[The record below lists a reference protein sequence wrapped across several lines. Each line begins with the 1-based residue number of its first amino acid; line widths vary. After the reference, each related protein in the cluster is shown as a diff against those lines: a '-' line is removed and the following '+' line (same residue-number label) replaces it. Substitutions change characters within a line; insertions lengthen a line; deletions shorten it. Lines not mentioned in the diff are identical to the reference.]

1 MEPGKKRMNIVIDD
15 ELHRLLKIEVAK
27 ESTTIAKFV
36 AEAIK
41 EKSNVATRSNSEW
54 KITKK

>member
-27 ESTTIAKFV
+27 VQRLQNSWQKQL
-36 AEAIK
+36 K
-41 EKSNVATRSNSEW
+41 KKSNVATRSNSEW

>member
-1 MEPGKKRMNIVIDD
+1 MEPGKKRVNIVIDD

-41 EKSNVATRSNSEW
+41 EKIERSNKE
-54 KITKK
+54 

>member
-15 ELHRLLKIEVAK
+15 ELHR
-27 ESTTIAKFV
+27 FV

-41 EKSNVATRSNSEW
+41 EKIERSNKE
-54 KITKK
+54 

>member
-1 MEPGKKRMNIVIDD
+1 MKGDLYGTWKEKNDD

-41 EKSNVATRSNSEW
+41 EKIERSNKE
-54 KITKK
+54 

>member
-27 ESTTIAKFV
+27 ESTTISKFV

-41 EKSNVATRSNSEW
+41 EKIERSNKE
-54 KITKK
+54 